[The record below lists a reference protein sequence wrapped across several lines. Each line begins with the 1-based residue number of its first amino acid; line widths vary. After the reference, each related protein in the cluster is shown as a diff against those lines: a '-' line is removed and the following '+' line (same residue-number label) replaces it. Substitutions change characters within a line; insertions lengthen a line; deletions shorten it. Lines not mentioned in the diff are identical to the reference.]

1 MAALKKLKGYS
12 SAPFFAL
19 YKQIYEYEA
28 LRPDLKFEG
37 SKAFKKML
45 ELTLEK
51 GTSESE
57 VNLGVLTAETV
68 INKRHG
74 IHGISGTKK
83 TATRKKSK

>member
-1 MAALKKLKGYS
+1 MAKAKAKGYS
-12 SAPFFAL
+12 STPFFAL
-19 YKQIYEYEA
+19 YKQIYEHEA

-37 SKAFKKML
+37 SKAFKKVL

-51 GTSESE
+51 ETSESE
-57 VNLGVLTAETV
+57 VNLGILTAETA

-83 TATRKKSK
+83 TVTRKKSK